1 MALLI
6 CQHSGSVP
14 ILAAFSS
21 NEEATNNRNDK
32 TLLQDQ
38 VQGALL
44 QGAHQAQ
51 PLQLSQG
58 PLIQQHIVLTE
69 LATGCLQYTLLPES
83 AQVQF

>member
-14 ILAAFSS
+14 ILAAYSD
-21 NEEATNNRNDK
+21 EEAKNDRTDK
-32 TLLQDQ
+32 MLLQDQ

-44 QGAHQAQ
+44 QGGHLEQ

-58 PLIQQHIVLTE
+58 PQIQQHIGLTE
-69 LATGCLQYTLLPES
+69 LAVGCIQ
-83 AQVQF
+83 